1 MINKPVITKEQAE
14 DIAIA
19 YAEEAQLEYY
29 EKYLRYD
36 YLTRQ
41 DPGEQEAM
49 KDIYEEAYKE
59 AYTILE
65 KQYTINITES

>member
-1 MINKPVITKEQAE
+1 MTDRPIITKEQAE

-36 YLTRQ
+36 SYTLQ
-41 DPGEQEAM
+41 DPAEQEAM

-65 KQYTINITES
+65 KQYTII

>member
-14 DIAIA
+14 DIATT

-29 EKYLRYD
+29 ERYLRYD

-41 DPGEQEAM
+41 DPAEKEAM
-49 KDIYEEAYKE
+49 IEIYEEAYKE

-65 KQYTINITES
+65 KQYTII

>member
-1 MINKPVITKEQAE
+1 MTDKPTITKEQAE
-14 DIAIA
+14 DIATT

-29 EKYLRYD
+29 DKYLRYD
-36 YLTRQ
+36 YYALQ

-65 KQYTINITES
+65 KQYTII

>member
-1 MINKPVITKEQAE
+1 MIDKPIITKEQAE

-29 EKYLRYD
+29 DKYLRYD
-36 YLTRQ
+36 SYTSQ
-41 DPGEQEAM
+41 DPEEQEAM

-65 KQYTINITES
+65 KQYTII